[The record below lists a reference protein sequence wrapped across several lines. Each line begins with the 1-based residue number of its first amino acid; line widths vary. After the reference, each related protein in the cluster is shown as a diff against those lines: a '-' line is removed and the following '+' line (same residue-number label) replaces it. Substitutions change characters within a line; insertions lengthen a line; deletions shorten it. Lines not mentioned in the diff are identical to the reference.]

1 MVRGNDDG
9 ASTPMVGF
17 PVVVH
22 VYDLSDAN
30 KYLRCVGLGFYHTGV
45 EVQGREY
52 TFTEE
57 GVIAH
62 PPRAVARFRQS
73 IVLGRMESNQEISAC
88 VRVLREE
95 FRPVRRSVDGVPERL
110 GGKKRSHGLPQARM
124 RTALL
129 PRFFAVLH
137 TRASQSR
144 AMTALL

>member
-1 MVRGNDDG
+1 MVGPSDDDS
-9 ASTPMVGF
+9 AAPILGF

-30 KYLRCVGLGFYHTGV
+30 KYLHRVGLGFYHTGV

-62 PPRAVARFRQS
+62 PPRAVSRYRQS
-73 IVLGRMESNQEISAC
+73 IVLGRMEQDQEISAC

-95 FRPVRRSVDGVPERL
+95 FRPVRRPPSWSVWLADVQG
-110 GGKKRSHGLPQARM
+110 M
-124 RTALL
+124 RQHVA
-129 PRFFAVLH
+129 
-137 TRASQSR
+137 
-144 AMTALL
+144 